1 MQKRLEKKDCLLNP
15 DGSLKHVGY
24 CESPVL
30 RYNREDIQKKSR
42 IKEWDYYLVM
52 DSDFALCLTISNLSF
67 AGVLSASVVDLKKGK
82 HYNKSAVVPFAKDK
96 VKLALSP
103 ESGTCE
109 FETKQASFKFVSK
122 EGIRHLVGFY
132 KNFYK
137 DKENRDLEF
146 DILLDGAGHD
156 MMVKTTPFKKK
167 QHFYYNVKQNC
178 MKASGFFTFFGRKHE
193 FVKSNA
199 SGTFD
204 FGRGVLPYKSMWYW
218 ASMSAVRHDGTT
230 FGFNLGRAFGDNS
243 AATENMIFVNGKAEK
258 VEDVKIY
265 IQRKKYGNNYMGT
278 WTFYSSDGKVEL
290 MFEPI
295 VDRYAPFYAVFLAF
309 LPHQV
314 FGRYTG
320 KITLD
325 SGEVVNIEDML
336 GFSERVTNLW

>member
-204 FGRGVLPYKSMWYW
+204 FGRGVLPYK
-218 ASMSAVRHDGTT
+218 
-230 FGFNLGRAFGDNS
+230 
-243 AATENMIFVNGKAEK
+243 
-258 VEDVKIY
+258 
-265 IQRKKYGNNYMGT
+265 
-278 WTFYSSDGKVEL
+278 
-290 MFEPI
+290 
-295 VDRYAPFYAVFLAF
+295 
-309 LPHQV
+309 
-314 FGRYTG
+314 
-320 KITLD
+320 
-325 SGEVVNIEDML
+325 
-336 GFSERVTNLW
+336 